1 VADSFGTRRTETTM
15 LDVADFGR
23 NPDGPECGE
32 YGVLYVRHG
41 KAKRAPLRVD
51 GVARPEVMHE
61 AVRVGASMIND
72 VRALQMP
79 GALGAAAELEVPVC
93 LMHMQGEPRTMQR
106 SPHITMSSRRSS
118 ASSPTGC
125 APPSWPA

>member
-1 VADSFGTRRTETTM
+1 M
-15 LDVADFGR
+15 LDMADFGR
-23 NPDGPECGE
+23 NPDGPEFGE

-41 KAKRAPLRVD
+41 KAKRAPQRVD

-79 GALGAAAELEVPVC
+79 GALGAATELEVPVC

-106 SPHITMSSRRSS
+106 SPTITMSSRSVRMSCT
-118 ASSPTGC
+118 AGAATPR
-125 APPSWPA
+125 ALVMFVLIKE